1 MKITMIGGVGYV
13 GLVSG
18 ACLADLGNNVI
29 CTGRDQQKID
39 RLKEGISPIYEP
51 GLEAVLERNIREGRL
66 DFTTNNQEAIQA
78 SDIIFITVGTPS
90 AADGSADLSQIDTA
104 AREIAAA
111 LNAETE
117 PRYRI
122 IVNKSTVPIGTGER
136 VRAIIAETY
145 SGEFDVV
152 SNPEFLREGSAVE
165 DFSKPDRVVIGA
177 ESQKALEIMTE
188 LYLSQ
193 QAPILTTNLKTA
205 EMIKYAS
212 NSFLATSISFIN
224 SLANLCEV
232 VGADVTKVSEG
243 MRYDARIG
251 ARAFLDAG
259 IGYGGACFP
268 KDVKALVHI
277 GQENQVPLD
286 ILEAVEAVNQAQKT
300 IIIPKIK
307 SLLPDL
313 AGKRIAIWGLAFKP
327 NTDDMREAPS
337 VEIIQALQEAGAKI
351 VAFDP
356 VAQEVAKT
364 ILNDVEY
371 TDEPLSTLDQADL
384 LVVVTEWP
392 EFRGIE
398 LQEIKSRLKQPKIVD
413 GRNIYDPQQM
423 REAGLEYLSIGRQQ
437 SQDK

>member
-18 ACLADLGNNVI
+18 ACLADLGNQVI

-51 GLEAVLERNIREGRL
+51 GLEEVLARNIREGRL

-111 LNAETE
+111 LLAETA

-136 VRAIIAETY
+136 VRSIIAETY

-177 ESQKALEIMTE
+177 ESNKALELMTE
-188 LYLSQ
+188 LYLPQ

-277 GQENQVPLD
+277 GQENQIPLT
-286 ILEAVEAVNQAQKT
+286 ILEAVEEVNQAQKT

-337 VEIIQALQEAGAKI
+337 VEIIHALQSEGAKI
-351 VAFDP
+351 VVFDP
-356 VAQEVAKT
+356 VAQEVAKG
-364 ILNDVEY
+364 ILTDVEY
-371 TDEPLSTLDQADL
+371 TNEPLATLEQADL

-392 EFRGIE
+392 EFRGIA
-398 LQEIKSRLKQPKIVD
+398 LQEIKSRLKQAKIVD
-413 GRNIYDPQQM
+413 GRNIYDPAQM
-423 REAGLEYLSIGRQQ
+423 LEAGIEYLSIGRLQT
-437 SQDK
+437 QDK